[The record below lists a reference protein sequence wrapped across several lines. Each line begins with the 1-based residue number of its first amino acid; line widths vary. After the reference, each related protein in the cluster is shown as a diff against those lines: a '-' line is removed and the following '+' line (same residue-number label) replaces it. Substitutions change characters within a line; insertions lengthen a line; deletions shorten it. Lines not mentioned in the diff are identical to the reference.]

1 VSKPTPIDLPA
12 FETAVLQSGCQR
24 DSKSSKTM
32 SSFQKISHLPL
43 AVVAAGLAISSTA
56 WSAPITI
63 NGSNSYTQSFDG
75 LISTGSGT
83 WADDSTIAGWYGQ
96 RTGNG
101 TTIAASTGFLTG
113 GNLYSFGTAAD
124 RALGSLGSG
133 NAAAGSFAWGVQFQ
147 NTGAPATIGTLSFT
161 GEQWR
166 NGGNASAQT
175 VTLWYKISSTA
186 VTSLNPGA
194 SNTGWT
200 ALTAGT
206 FTSPVNSATAAT
218 LDGNAIANRIAI
230 SFSSGLTLNSG
241 EYLMLRWS
249 DPDHSGNDHGLAID
263 DFSLSWTTAGG
274 DTTPPTLASVTPV
287 SPADNATGVAIG
299 TSLSATFSESIA
311 AGTGS
316 ITLYKASD
324 NSVVQSFTVGTS
336 AVNIS
341 GATATFTPTAAL
353 ANNTEYYVLIPS
365 GVIVDGASN
374 AFTGITTNTAWS
386 FTTVPADTTAP
397 TIVSVT
403 PTTGTTNLA
412 PPTSL
417 TITFSENVQIA
428 TSGSPKVYVKRVSDD
443 QIVAEAESGT
453 FGTIAVTD
461 NVATVPVSPALDY
474 GVAYYVTIDAG
485 ALEDVS
491 TNNNDFVGLPKYVFN
506 ENPEAPPV
514 FSWTFTTI
522 DVPGLNTT
530 YAQDFSTYTSL
541 GTLPLGWSFSGGAG
555 FASGYIGDWGTTP
568 PPATV
573 GGFTGNASVFGYQH
587 NSLTL
592 TTNIPLLQTLTLRNT
607 TGATLTD
614 LSVAYKGRVS
624 VAANTRIPAFTVS
637 VAGTTQNGLSYSTAD
652 GDNQQRNVAVTGLNI
667 ADGATFQITWSSLY
681 PAGAGSARQIGISDV
696 SVAVGSSV
704 YAPTVASMTVPTASI
719 GGTVAVP
726 QADVISDGSQTLS
739 ARGFVYSITSVE
751 PNPTL
756 GAPGTTTV
764 TNAAPTTGPL
774 SDTLSGLSPATT
786 YSVRAYA
793 TNPTGTAYSQVVTF
807 TTLALPPSL
816 LASYS
821 QEFSSFN
828 SGLTLPP
835 GWSAISSLGVQSYA
849 SAWTS
854 TSSTGGFSG
863 AETTPGVLGYR
874 HTSNTGV
881 LTVTLRMINGTS
893 ATLNSLYVKYLGRT
907 FDTLQT
913 RSPIWTV
920 AVNGVAV
927 PDLDYS
933 TASADL
939 TPKGKVVTGLSIA
952 PGSEFT
958 ITWTSDRGLTNG
970 SSKKIGISSVEVA
983 VPTAPVLGSASA
995 SSITGTGATLNGSVT
1010 ADGFLPITARGFV
1023 YSVTNT
1029 NADPIIDGPGVTTVV
1044 EGGTTTGSYTSPI
1057 TGLASAVGY
1066 SLKAYATNSLGTT
1079 YSSVASFRTGTA
1091 GVSYDDWNDAI
1102 ANQAAN
1108 LDFDGDGISNGVEFF
1123 MGTPGDAF
1131 TANPGISAGTV
1142 TWPRAIGTLIT
1153 SFKVEVST
1161 NLTTWTDASVTYPGS
1176 VSAPSNGP
1184 ITFTLPSG
1192 PTTLFIRLNVTP

>member
-1 VSKPTPIDLPA
+1 
-12 FETAVLQSGCQR
+12 
-24 DSKSSKTM
+24 M
-32 SSFQKISHLPL
+32 
-43 AVVAAGLAISSTA
+43 
-56 WSAPITI
+56 
-63 NGSNSYTQSFDG
+63 
-75 LISTGSGT
+75 
-83 WADDSTIAGWYGQ
+83 
-96 RTGNG
+96 
-101 TTIAASTGFLTG
+101 
-113 GNLYSFGTAAD
+113 
-124 RALGSLGSG
+124 
-133 NAAAGSFAWGVQFQ
+133 
-147 NTGAPATIGTLSFT
+147 
-161 GEQWR
+161 
-166 NGGNASAQT
+166 
-175 VTLWYKISSTA
+175 
-186 VTSLNPGA
+186 
-194 SNTGWT
+194 
-200 ALTAGT
+200 
-206 FTSPVNSATAAT
+206 
-218 LDGNAIANRIAI
+218 
-230 SFSSGLTLNSG
+230 
-241 EYLMLRWS
+241 
-249 DPDHSGNDHGLAID
+249 
-263 DFSLSWTTAGG
+263 
-274 DTTPPTLASVTPV
+274 
-287 SPADNATGVAIG
+287 
-299 TSLSATFSESIA
+299 
-311 AGTGS
+311 
-316 ITLYKASD
+316 
-324 NSVVQSFTVGTS
+324 
-336 AVNIS
+336 
-341 GATATFTPTAAL
+341 
-353 ANNTEYYVLIPS
+353 IPS

-374 AFTGITTNTAWS
+374 PFTGITTATAWS
-386 FTTVPADTTAP
+386 FTTIPADTTPP

-403 PTTGTTNLA
+403 PSTGTTNLA

-592 TTNIPLLQTLTLRNT
+592 TATIPLLQTLTLRNT

-958 ITWTSDRGLTNG
+958 ITWTSDRGLTSG

-1131 TANPGISAGTV
+1131 TANPGVSAGTV
-1142 TWPRAIGTLIT
+1142 TWPRASGTLIT